1 MPNSA
6 PQTGSMKSR
15 QATTA
20 SIVLAF
26 ASVYFFWG
34 STYTAI
40 RIGAAEMPALLLSGT
55 RFLIAGAILL
65 VWCRWRGLRLAWPPK
80 TMWML
85 GLIGLLLLGG
95 GNVGLVYAE
104 KTVASGLA
112 SLVLAVIPLYVAL
125 IEMALP
131 GGEPLPKRGWLGLL
145 LGFAGLASLLWPS
158 LHSGLRGDR
167 ALLWAIAALLAGAL
181 SWTVGSIL
189 SRRARLP
196 VNSFVAAAWQM
207 LAAGIFCTA
216 LGTALSQWP
225 QFHLNVRSAGSLAY
239 LITAGSLL
247 GYTGFIYLIEH
258 VPVAKVTSYAYVN
271 PLVAVLLGILF
282 LHERPIA
289 AELAGMVGI
298 VVAVFLMTTARVEA
312 KPRPAVEL
320 EQLPPE

>member
-6 PQTGSMKSR
+6 PQIGPMKSR

-65 VWCRWRGLRLAWPPK
+65 AWCRWRGLRLAWPPK

-112 SLVLAVIPLYVAL
+112 SLAQAVVPLYVAL

-158 LHSGLRGDR
+158 LHSGLRGNR

-216 LGTALSQWP
+216 LGTALGQWP

-312 KPRPAVEL
+312 RPRPVVEL